1 MHLRNVVDLLYCAVD
16 VLVPGVDRL
25 PHDRVFAM
33 LLVQRGQERL
43 EQMALQLLE
52 QVADRFGDLVL
63 EVSAVEEEEP
73 EVVLGLDIALD
84 APVDTLEVQ
93 VPELVVLVRY
103 LDLLDALDEL
113 FLGLVP
119 LFVVLLCG

>member
-1 MHLRNVVDLLYCAVD
+1 
-16 VLVPGVDRL
+16 
-25 PHDRVFAM
+25 M